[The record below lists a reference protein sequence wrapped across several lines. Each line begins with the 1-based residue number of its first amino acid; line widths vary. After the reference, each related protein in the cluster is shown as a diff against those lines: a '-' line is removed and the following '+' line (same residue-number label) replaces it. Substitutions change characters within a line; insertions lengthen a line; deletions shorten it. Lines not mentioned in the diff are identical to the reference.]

1 MSSTIF
7 SVTSGTSISIDPHTD
22 VEGTGQKNPVAPHD
36 TQNEAPA
43 PQNPPKEDLVQ
54 AEARLHRMLDTALDR
69 SGGLRGIGGDLY
81 DAIKTEIP
89 RPKIFHGG
97 FRIHSAMLK
106 AANAC
111 DVAAANLR
119 RIPIADF
126 HANPLPDAAFAAL
139 EAFVGAQNE
148 LYTQIGAFQKAR
160 GVNAALLDSLAQ
172 ATQFRASEALNFA
185 ATMQLTAMPAEQRQQ
200 IAPRVADPQAP
211 TAGKAMQDMTH
222 FMHGSGNVAGAFK
235 ADAARLFGSIDALE
249 GRKGQMPLAEFRDTI
264 TRLRADLEALRG
276 RIDRAIHPDADPGG
290 GPVLIP
296 DRTLFAPAE
305 AMLVRSAERLNALAS
320 ADPRAGVKSAVR
332 AILPPVDQSLFPSA
346 SALPGGLRKP
356 LVVGLARY
364 NDKVS
369 EIMTRLDAGELSPEQ
384 LAHEMKDAVRILR
397 APDTY
402 RACGTLLTMMAIA
415 EHPNMSAREIGVYY
429 QYFCG
434 ESLQP
439 GMADQLHPR
448 VGKNGFVLV
457 PPEMKKLAAQIEN
470 TPLLTRNGI
479 LVSEFQEAAGMLRS
493 TGANPQA
500 RGEYIQAALD
510 HHVDMNTILEAS
522 LRGIMADQL
531 ELRAGD
537 AILTDTRKLGQG
549 AANTVHL
556 CTYRG
561 KDGEDMKLVFK
572 PEVGA
577 RRGLDDLCAAGL
589 GYRNGARVM
598 QLNVAAS
605 RVAEAIGCGG
615 TIARSSIGSHNGQLG
630 LFMEAAPGKTFLN
643 IAKGKPFCRM
653 PDGKELN
660 FPDACHVLR
669 TNGKLD
675 AMRANLMR
683 ELSKMEWADVLSGQ
697 VDRHRD
703 NYLIDINPQTGA
715 VKITGIDND
724 ASFGTRKTGMTV
736 VDLSRP
742 TSSQKNFL
750 NKLRKEGYKTEPDG
764 HIDLSKLPDGLLSE
778 TRQLFGFNQ
787 LFRPVLI
794 DRDTFDKLRAIREDD
809 YRAMLAP
816 CMDNEAVDAAVS
828 RLKDA
833 QRHAARLEREQR
845 IVEDWNAPGIRD
857 IYTRHKVGA
866 EGSFGEGILNG
877 FFTRDFLKKFSTLI

>member
-7 SVTSGTSISIDPHTD
+7 TATSGTSISVDPHAD
-22 VEGTGQKNPVAPHD
+22 VEGAGQQNPAVSHD
-36 TQNEAPA
+36 AQNGAPA
-43 PQNPPKEDLVQ
+43 PGNPPNEDLVQ
-54 AEARLHRMLDTALDR
+54 AEARLRQMLDTALDR

-89 RPKIFHGG
+89 RPKVFHGG

-148 LYTQIGAFQKAR
+148 LYTQIGAFQKAS
-160 GVNAALLDSLAQ
+160 GVSAALLDSLAQ

-185 ATMQLTAMPAEQRQQ
+185 ATMQLAAMPAERRQQ
-200 IAPRVADPQAP
+200 IAPGVADPQAP
-211 TAGKAMQDMTH
+211 TAGKAMQDMAH
-222 FMHGSGNVAGAFK
+222 FMHGSGDVAGAFR

-249 GRKGQMPLAEFRDTI
+249 GRKGQMPLAEFRDTA

-276 RIDRAIHPDADPGG
+276 RIDGAIHPNADPGG

-305 AMLVRSAERLNALAS
+305 AMLARSAERLDALAS

-346 SALPGGLRKP
+346 SALPGGLGTP
-356 LVVGLARY
+356 LATGLARY
-364 NDKVS
+364 NAKVS
-369 EIMTRLDAGELSPEQ
+369 EIMTRLDAGALSPER
-384 LAHEMKDAVRILR
+384 LAHEMEDAVRILR
-397 APDTY
+397 APETR

-415 EHPNMSAREIGVYY
+415 EHPTIGAKEIGGYY
-429 QYFCG
+429 QHFCG
-434 ESLQP
+434 ERIP
-439 GMADQLHPR
+439 RGMADLLR
-448 VGKNGFVLV
+448 RSVGQNGFVLV
-457 PPEMKKLAAQIEN
+457 PSEMKRLAAQIEN
-470 TPLLTRNGI
+470 TPLLTRDGI

-561 KDGEDMKLVFK
+561 RDGEDMKLVFK

-577 RRGLDDLCAAGL
+577 RRGLDHLCASGL

-598 QLNVAAS
+598 LPV
-605 RVAEAIGCGG
+605 
-615 TIARSSIGSHNGQLG
+615 IGSHDGQLG
-630 LFMEAAPGKTFLN
+630 LFMEAAPGKTFFD
-643 IAKGKPFCRM
+643 IARGKPVCRM

-660 FPDACHVLR
+660 FPETCRVLR
-669 TNGKLD
+669 SNGKLD

-697 VDRHRD
+697 VDRHGD

-724 ASFGTRKTGMTV
+724 ASFGTRKAGMTV

-742 TSSQKNFL
+742 TPRQQDFL
-750 NKLRKEGYKTEPDG
+750 SKLRREGYTIPPDG
-764 HIDLSKLPDGLLSE
+764 RIDLSKLPDRLLSE
-778 TRQLFGFNQ
+778 TRQQFGFNQ
-787 LFRPVLI
+787 LFRPVFI
-794 DRDTFDKLRAIREDD
+794 DRDTFDKLTAIREDD

-833 QRHAARLEREQR
+833 QRHAARLEREHR
-845 IVEDWNAPGIRD
+845 VVEDWAAPGIKET
-857 IYTRHKVGA
+857 YARHKVGA
-866 EGSFGEGILNG
+866 KGSFGERIQNG
-877 FFTRDFLKKFSTLI
+877 FFTRDFLTKFNTIL

>member
-7 SVTSGTSISIDPHTD
+7 SATSGTSISVDPHAD
-22 VEGTGQKNPVAPHD
+22 VEGAGQQNPAVPHD
-36 TQNEAPA
+36 AQNGAPA
-43 PQNPPKEDLVQ
+43 PGNPPNEDLLQ
-54 AEARLHRMLDTALDR
+54 AEARLRQMLDTALDR
-69 SGGLRGIGGDLY
+69 SGGLRGLGGDLY

-89 RPKIFHGG
+89 RPKVFHGG

-148 LYTQIGAFQKAR
+148 LYTQIGAFQKAS
-160 GVNAALLDSLAQ
+160 GVSAALLDSLAQ

-185 ATMQLTAMPAEQRQQ
+185 ATMQLAAMPAERRQQ
-200 IAPRVADPQAP
+200 IAPGVADPQAP
-211 TAGKAMQDMTH
+211 TAGKAMQDMAY
-222 FMHGSGNVAGAFK
+222 FMHGSGDVAGAFR

-249 GRKGQMPLAEFRDTI
+249 GRKGQMPLAEFRDTA

-276 RIDRAIHPDADPGG
+276 RIDGA
-290 GPVLIP
+290 
-296 DRTLFAPAE
+296 APAE
-305 AMLVRSAERLNALAS
+305 AMLARSAERLDALAS

-346 SALPGGLRKP
+346 SALPGGLGTP
-356 LVVGLARY
+356 LATGLARY
-364 NDKVS
+364 NAKVS
-369 EIMTRLDAGELSPEQ
+369 EIMTRLDAGALSPER
-384 LAHEMKDAVRILR
+384 LAHEMEDAVRILR
-397 APDTY
+397 APETR

-415 EHPNMSAREIGVYY
+415 EHPTIGAKEIGGYY
-429 QYFCG
+429 QHFCG
-434 ESLQP
+434 ERIP
-439 GMADQLHPR
+439 RGMADLLR
-448 VGKNGFVLV
+448 RSVGQNGFVLV
-457 PPEMKKLAAQIEN
+457 PSEMKRLAAQIEN
-470 TPLLTRNGI
+470 TPLLTRDGI

-561 KDGEDMKLVFK
+561 RDGEDMKLVFK

-577 RRGLDDLCAAGL
+577 RRGLDHLCASGL

-605 RVAEAIGCGG
+605 RVADAIGCGG
-615 TIARSSIGSHNGQLG
+615 TIARSSIGSHDGQLG
-630 LFMEAAPGKTFLN
+630 LFMEAAPGKTFFD
-643 IAKGKPFCRM
+643 IARGKPVCRM

-660 FPDACHVLR
+660 FPETCRFLR
-669 TNGKLD
+669 SNGKLD

-697 VDRHRD
+697 VDRHGD

-724 ASFGTRKTGMTV
+724 ASFGTRKAGMTV

-742 TSSQKNFL
+742 TPRQQDFL
-750 NKLRKEGYKTEPDG
+750 SKLRREGYTIPPDG
-764 HIDLSKLPDGLLSE
+764 RIDLSKLPDRLLSE
-778 TRQLFGFNQ
+778 TRQQFGFNQ
-787 LFRPVLI
+787 LFRPVFI
-794 DRDTFDKLRAIREDD
+794 DRDTFDKLTAIREDD

-833 QRHAARLEREQR
+833 QRHAARLEREHR
-845 IVEDWNAPGIRD
+845 VVEDWAAPGIKET
-857 IYTRHKVGA
+857 YARHKVGA
-866 EGSFGEGILNG
+866 KGSFGERIQNG
-877 FFTRDFLKKFSTLI
+877 FFTRDFLTKFSAIL

>member
-1 MSSTIF
+1 
-7 SVTSGTSISIDPHTD
+7 
-22 VEGTGQKNPVAPHD
+22 
-36 TQNEAPA
+36 
-43 PQNPPKEDLVQ
+43 
-54 AEARLHRMLDTALDR
+54 MLDTALDR

-89 RPKIFHGG
+89 RPKVFHGG

-148 LYTQIGAFQKAR
+148 LYTQIGAFQKAS
-160 GVNAALLDSLAQ
+160 GVSAALLDSLAQ

-185 ATMQLTAMPAEQRQQ
+185 ATMQLAAMPAERRQQ
-200 IAPRVADPQAP
+200 IAPASRIRRRPRLGKPCRTWRTSCTAAVTSPGHSGP
-211 TAGKAMQDMTH
+211 TRRG
-222 FMHGSGNVAGAFK
+222 FSGASTRWK
-235 ADAARLFGSIDALE
+235 AARGRCRWPDSGSA
-249 GRKGQMPLAEFRDTI
+249 
-264 TRLRADLEALRG
+264 TRLRGDLEALRG
-276 RIDRAIHPDADPGG
+276 RIGGRYTNADPGAAPSSSPTAPCSPPPRPCS
-290 GPVLIP
+290 PVP
-296 DRTLFAPAE
+296 PSGWTP
-305 AMLVRSAERLNALAS
+305 
-320 ADPRAGVKSAVR
+320 
-332 AILPPVDQSLFPSA
+332 LPPPIPERA
-346 SALPGGLRKP
+346 SNPPCARSCRPWTSPCFLGLGPARRP
-356 LVVGLARY
+356 RHAARHGLARY
-364 NDKVS
+364 NAKVS
-369 EIMTRLDAGELSPEQ
+369 EIMTRLDAGALSPER
-384 LAHEMKDAVRILR
+384 LAHEMEDAVRILR
-397 APDTY
+397 APDTR

-415 EHPNMSAREIGVYY
+415 EHPTIGAKEIGGYY
-429 QYFCG
+429 QHFCG
-434 ESLQP
+434 ERIP
-439 GMADQLHPR
+439 RGMADLLR
-448 VGKNGFVLV
+448 RSVGQNGFVLV
-457 PPEMKKLAAQIEN
+457 PSEMKRLAAQIEN
-470 TPLLTRNGI
+470 TPLLTRDGI

-561 KDGEDMKLVFK
+561 RDGEDMKLVFK

-577 RRGLDDLCAAGL
+577 RRGLDHLCASGL

-605 RVAEAIGCGG
+605 RVADAIGCGG
-615 TIARSSIGSHNGQLG
+615 TIARSSIGSHDGQLG
-630 LFMEAAPGKTFLN
+630 LFMEAAPARPSS
-643 IAKGKPFCRM
+643 ISPEAKPVCRM

-660 FPDACHVLR
+660 FPETCRFLR
-669 TNGKLD
+669 SNGKLD

-697 VDRHRD
+697 VDRHGD

-724 ASFGTRKTGMTV
+724 ASFGTRKAGMTV

-742 TSSQKNFL
+742 TPRQQDFL
-750 NKLRKEGYKTEPDG
+750 SKLRREGYTIPPDG
-764 HIDLSKLPDGLLSE
+764 RIDLSKLPDRLLSE
-778 TRQLFGFNQ
+778 TRQQFGFNQ
-787 LFRPVLI
+787 LFRPVFI
-794 DRDTFDKLRAIREDD
+794 DRDTFDKLTAIREDD

-833 QRHAARLEREQR
+833 QRHAARLEREHR
-845 IVEDWNAPGIRD
+845 VVEDWAAPGIKET
-857 IYTRHKVGA
+857 YARHKVGA
-866 EGSFGEGILNG
+866 KGSFGERIQNG
-877 FFTRDFLKKFSTLI
+877 FFTRDFLTKFSAIL

>member
-1 MSSTIF
+1 MSRLGDLIRTERLRSKMTPKQVARKCGVSESYLLAVEAGTKIIADDQARRILKTI
-7 SVTSGTSISIDPHTD
+7 
-22 VEGTGQKNPVAPHD
+22 
-36 TQNEAPA
+36 
-43 PQNPPKEDLVQ
+43 
-54 AEARLHRMLDTALDR
+54 
-69 SGGLRGIGGDLY
+69 GLREQTEADFSLDDIAATVDL
-81 DAIKTEIP
+81 ASASPAVAKAVE
-89 RPKIFHGG
+89 RPKPQPEYELVATTKTADKKQDDNTDKDENVTGSVWLDALTSVLKRVPIMNAVMQPVDYRLMPIQSGKIEGAKPDKVFYFLAPDDSMRG

-148 LYTQIGAFQKAR
+148 LYTQIGAFQKAS
-160 GVNAALLDSLAQ
+160 GVSAALLDSLAQ

-185 ATMQLTAMPAEQRQQ
+185 ATMQLAAMPAERRQQ
-200 IAPRVADPQAP
+200 IAPGVADPQAP
-211 TAGKAMQDMTH
+211 TAGKAMQDMAH
-222 FMHGSGNVAGAFK
+222 FMHGSGDVAGAFR

-249 GRKGQMPLAEFRDTI
+249 GRKGQMPLAEFRDTA
-264 TRLRADLEALRG
+264 TRLRGDLEALRG
-276 RIDRAIHPDADPGG
+276 RIDGAIHPNADPGG

-305 AMLVRSAERLNALAS
+305 AMLARSAERLDALAS

-346 SALPGGLRKP
+346 SALPGGLGTP
-356 LVVGLARY
+356 LATGLARY
-364 NDKVS
+364 NAKVS
-369 EIMTRLDAGELSPEQ
+369 EIMTRLDAGALSPER
-384 LAHEMKDAVRILR
+384 LAHEMEDAVRILR
-397 APDTY
+397 APETR

-415 EHPNMSAREIGVYY
+415 EHPTIGAKEIGGYY
-429 QYFCG
+429 QHFCG
-434 ESLQP
+434 ERIP
-439 GMADQLHPR
+439 RGMADLLR
-448 VGKNGFVLV
+448 RSVGQNGFVLV
-457 PPEMKKLAAQIEN
+457 PSEMKRLAAQIEN
-470 TPLLTRNGI
+470 TPLLTRDGI

-561 KDGEDMKLVFK
+561 RDGEDMKLVFK

-577 RRGLDDLCAAGL
+577 RRGLDHLCASGL

-605 RVAEAIGCGG
+605 RVADAIGCGG
-615 TIARSSIGSHNGQLG
+615 TIARSSIGSHDGQLG
-630 LFMEAAPGKTFLN
+630 LFMEAAPGKTFFD
-643 IAKGKPFCRM
+643 IARGKPVCRM

-660 FPDACHVLR
+660 FPETCRVLR
-669 TNGKLD
+669 SNGKLD

-683 ELSKMEWADVLSGQ
+683 ELSIQ
-697 VDRHRD
+697 
-703 NYLIDINPQTGA
+703 
-715 VKITGIDND
+715 
-724 ASFGTRKTGMTV
+724 
-736 VDLSRP
+736 
-742 TSSQKNFL
+742 
-750 NKLRKEGYKTEPDG
+750 
-764 HIDLSKLPDGLLSE
+764 
-778 TRQLFGFNQ
+778 
-787 LFRPVLI
+787 
-794 DRDTFDKLRAIREDD
+794 
-809 YRAMLAP
+809 YR
-816 CMDNEAVDAAVS
+816 
-828 RLKDA
+828 
-833 QRHAARLEREQR
+833 
-845 IVEDWNAPGIRD
+845 
-857 IYTRHKVGA
+857 
-866 EGSFGEGILNG
+866 
-877 FFTRDFLKKFSTLI
+877 

>member
-7 SVTSGTSISIDPHTD
+7 SATSGTSISGAPHAD
-22 VEGTGQKNPVAPHD
+22 VEGAGQQNPVVPHNA
-36 TQNEAPA
+36 QNEAPA
-43 PQNPPKEDLVQ
+43 PGNPPNEDLVQ
-54 AEARLHRMLDTALDR
+54 AETRLYQMLDTALDR

-89 RPKIFHGG
+89 RPKVFHGG

-148 LYTQIGAFQKAR
+148 LYTQIGAFQKAS
-160 GVNAALLDSLAQ
+160 GVSAALLDSLAQ

-185 ATMQLTAMPAEQRQQ
+185 ATMQLTAMPAERRQQ
-200 IAPRVADPQAP
+200 IAPGVADPQAP
-211 TAGKAMQDMTH
+211 TAGKAMQDMAH
-222 FMHGSGNVAGAFK
+222 FMHGSGDVAGAFK

-249 GRKGQMPLAEFRDTI
+249 GRKGQMPLAEFLDTA

-276 RIDRAIHPDADPGG
+276 RIDGAIHPNADPGG

-305 AMLVRSAERLNALAS
+305 AMLARSAERLDALAS

-346 SALPGGLRKP
+346 SALPGGLGTP
-356 LVVGLARY
+356 LATGLARY
-364 NDKVS
+364 NAKVS
-369 EIMTRLDAGELSPEQ
+369 EIMTRLDAGALSPER
-384 LAHEMKDAVRILR
+384 LAHEMEDAVRILR
-397 APDTY
+397 APETR

-415 EHPNMSAREIGVYY
+415 EHPTIGAKEIGGYY
-429 QYFCG
+429 QHFCG
-434 ESLQP
+434 ERIP
-439 GMADQLHPR
+439 RGMADLLR
-448 VGKNGFVLV
+448 RSVGQNGFVLV
-457 PPEMKKLAAQIEN
+457 PSEMKRLAAQIEN
-470 TPLLTRNGI
+470 TPLLTRDGI

-561 KDGEDMKLVFK
+561 RDGEDMKLVFK

-577 RRGLDDLCAAGL
+577 RRGLDHLCASGL
-589 GYRNGARVM
+589 GY
-598 QLNVAAS
+598 LNVAAS
-605 RVAEAIGCGG
+605 RVADAIGCGG
-615 TIARSSIGSHNGQLG
+615 TIARSSIGSHDGQLG
-630 LFMEAAPGKTFLN
+630 LFMEAAPGKTFFD
-643 IAKGKPFCRM
+643 IVKGKPVCRM

-660 FPDACHVLR
+660 FPDACRVLR
-669 TNGKLD
+669 SNGKLD

-697 VDRHRD
+697 VDRHGD

-742 TSSQKNFL
+742 TPRQQDFL
-750 NKLRKEGYKTEPDG
+750 NKLRREGYTIPPDG
-764 HIDLSKLPDGLLSE
+764 RIDLSKLPDRLLSE
-778 TRQLFGFNQ
+778 TRQQFGFNQ

-794 DRDTFDKLRAIREDD
+794 DRDTFDKLTAIREDD

-833 QRHAARLEREQR
+833 QRHAARLEREHR
-845 IVEDWNAPGIRD
+845 VVEDWNAPGIRD

-866 EGSFGEGILNG
+866 KGSFGERIQNG
-877 FFTRDFLKKFSTLI
+877 FFTRDFLAKFSAIL

>member
-7 SVTSGTSISIDPHTD
+7 TATSGNSISVDPHAD
-22 VEGTGQKNPVAPHD
+22 VEGAGQQNPAVPHD
-36 TQNEAPA
+36 AQNGAPA
-43 PQNPPKEDLVQ
+43 PGNPPNEDLVQ
-54 AEARLHRMLDTALDR
+54 AEARLRQMLDTALDR

-89 RPKIFHGG
+89 RPKVFHGG

-148 LYTQIGAFQKAR
+148 IYTQIGAFQKAS
-160 GVNAALLDSLAQ
+160 GVSAALLDSLAQ

-185 ATMQLTAMPAEQRQQ
+185 ATMQLAAMPAERRQQ
-200 IAPRVADPQAP
+200 IAPGVADPQAP
-211 TAGKAMQDMTH
+211 TAGKAMQDMAH
-222 FMHGSGNVAGAFK
+222 FMHGSGDVAGAFR

-249 GRKGQMPLAEFRDTI
+249 GRKGQMPLAEFRDTA

-276 RIDRAIHPDADPGG
+276 RIDGAIHPNADPGG

-305 AMLVRSAERLNALAS
+305 AMLARSAERLDALAS

-346 SALPGGLRKP
+346 SALPGGLGTP
-356 LVVGLARY
+356 LATGLARY
-364 NDKVS
+364 NAKVS
-369 EIMTRLDAGELSPEQ
+369 EIMTRLDAGALSPER
-384 LAHEMKDAVRILR
+384 LAHEMEDAVRILR
-397 APDTY
+397 APETR

-415 EHPNMSAREIGVYY
+415 EHPTIGAKEIGGYY
-429 QYFCG
+429 QHFCG
-434 ESLQP
+434 ERIP
-439 GMADQLHPR
+439 RGMAD
-448 VGKNGFVLV
+448 
-457 PPEMKKLAAQIEN
+457 QIEN
-470 TPLLTRNGI
+470 TPLLTRDGI

-561 KDGEDMKLVFK
+561 RDGEDMKLVFK

-577 RRGLDDLCAAGL
+577 RRGLDHLCASGL

-605 RVAEAIGCGG
+605 RVADAIGCGG
-615 TIARSSIGSHNGQLG
+615 TIARSSIGSHDGQLG
-630 LFMEAAPGKTFLN
+630 LFMEAAPGKTFFD
-643 IAKGKPFCRM
+643 IARGKPVCRM

-660 FPDACHVLR
+660 FPETCRFLR
-669 TNGKLD
+669 SNGKLD

-697 VDRHRD
+697 VDRHGD

-724 ASFGTRKTGMTV
+724 ASFGTRKAGMTV

-742 TSSQKNFL
+742 TPRQQDFL
-750 NKLRKEGYKTEPDG
+750 SKLRREGYTIPPDG
-764 HIDLSKLPDGLLSE
+764 RIDLSKLPDRLLSE
-778 TRQLFGFNQ
+778 TRQQFGFNQ
-787 LFRPVLI
+787 LFRPVFI
-794 DRDTFDKLRAIREDD
+794 DRDTFDKLTAIREDD

-833 QRHAARLEREQR
+833 QRHAARLEREHR
-845 IVEDWNAPGIRD
+845 VVEDWAAPGIKET
-857 IYTRHKVGA
+857 YARHKVGA
-866 EGSFGEGILNG
+866 KGSFGERIQNG
-877 FFTRDFLKKFSTLI
+877 FFTRDFLTKFSAIL